1 MNIRSCHKG
10 GWRISSFPSWLTVQI
25 YSLEY
30 TYLEIHP
37 GPLRLY
43 TAWNIQYTYIQK
55 SILAHCADIQPGIY
69 IFINPSQLTVQIYSL
84 EYTYLEIHPGSLCR
98 YTAQN
103 IHIQK
108 SILAHCA
115 DIQPG
120 IYIFRNTSW
129 PTALIYSLEYTIYI
143 YLEIHP
149 GSLCRYTAQ
158 NIHIQNSNLAHCADI
173 QHRIY
178 IFINPSWLTVQI
190 YSLEY
195 TYLEFQPGLYV
206 ELQKSLSRFT

>member
-55 SILAHCADIQPGIY
+55 SILAHCADIHLRIY
-69 IFINPSQLTVQIYSL
+69 IFRNPSWLTVQIYSL

-98 YTAQN
+98 YTAWN

-108 SILAHCA
+108 SI
-115 DIQPG
+115 
-120 IYIFRNTSW
+120 
-129 PTALIYSLEYTIYI
+129 
-143 YLEIHP
+143 
-149 GSLCRYTAQ
+149 
-158 NIHIQNSNLAHCADI
+158 LAHCADI